1 MSITEDFTWE
11 ERMIMKEWFGK
22 ASERNEK
29 EDNDDVKWCV
39 RGSPRTVVIFKK
51 KLYNVSVLVA
61 IPLIS

>member
-29 EDNDDVKWCV
+29 EDNDDIKWFV
-39 RGSPRTVVIFKK
+39 R
-51 KLYNVSVLVA
+51 VSDC
-61 IPLIS
+61 